1 VLDTGALLV
10 RARWQTV
17 ERLSARGWLDMNR
30 ENQDGERM
38 GRTMLALA
46 DGSITTSAM
55 LNTPVV
61 GHAQHESMKQSMFAM
76 TVVEASVARISRR
89 TALAGAGSIALV
101 LLGASACGFPRPADV
116 SGDAAVD
123 VPGGTDGSA
132 GPIVA
137 IHVSPSGDDS
147 NDGLVSPVKTLKHA
161 IGLAA
166 DNTQISQI
174 ILATGTYSVSS
185 GETFPYAVPPNVT
198 IAGPAGGGAL
208 LAGDKAGPG
217 MTVDI
222 GGLQDLD
229 FQDFATAITA
239 RGTASLKNIRVLT
252 STTAVQAET
261 AASLT
266 VKNLDLTGTVAACAT
281 GIVLNGN
288 ASLTVST
295 FTARALGTS
304 LVVAARA
311 ECGRSTRAR
320 LGGWRWTSADRRRSW
335 ARHMLEA
342 SGDGRSVPGS
352 S

>member
-1 VLDTGALLV
+1 
-10 RARWQTV
+10 
-17 ERLSARGWLDMNR
+17 
-30 ENQDGERM
+30 M

-174 ILATGTYSVSS
+174 ILATGHLLRVQRRDVPLRCSTECDNRWASRRRRAPRGRQS
-185 GETFPYAVPPNVT
+185 GTRDDRRYRR
-198 IAGPAGGGAL
+198 
-208 LAGDKAGPG
+208 LAGSRFPRLCHRHHG
-217 MTVDI
+217 
-222 GGLQDLD
+222 
-229 FQDFATAITA
+229 
-239 RGTASLKNIRVLT
+239 
-252 STTAVQAET
+252 E
-261 AASLT
+261 
-266 VKNLDLTGTVAACAT
+266 
-281 GIVLNGN
+281 GN
-288 ASLTVST
+288 C
-295 FTARALGTS
+295 
-304 LVVAARA
+304 
-311 ECGRSTRAR
+311 E
-320 LGGWRWTSADRRRSW
+320 
-335 ARHMLEA
+335 LEEH
-342 SGDGRSVPGS
+342 PGS
-352 S
+352 DQHDRSAG